1 MIIRTKKEERA
12 INDFYVTDSFII
24 ESLLKKEYFN
34 KRILE
39 PACGTGAIS
48 EVLKK
53 HNYFVFSSDKYDHNY
68 GTIYDFFDILYF
80 PGDVVT
86 NPPFTIALEF
96 VLHALEIVQEGSKV
110 AMLLRLQFL
119 EGQKRFEKLFKNNP
133 PYKIYVFVKR
143 QNCYK
148 NGIEEKQSSI
158 ITYAWFIWKKGYKGY
173 PFIDWIN

>member
-68 GTIYDFFDILYF
+68 GTIYD
-80 PGDVVT
+80 VVT
-86 NPPFTIALEF
+86 
-96 VLHALEIVQEGSKV
+96 
-110 AMLLRLQFL
+110 
-119 EGQKRFEKLFKNNP
+119 NP

-173 PFIDWIN
+173 SFIDWIN